1 MHIYRHNI
9 YMCNY
14 KITHIYVNIYLY
26 PQEAQRMRV
35 ALITRDQKTVGFVTI
50 NGWSL
55 EPSYIG
61 TSPSHTND
69 RNSIDIP
76 QKVLCHRRSQSLP
89 PRLGLKLK
97 FPSYGSLLKQNF
109 VNSHQVTYRFHSG
122 LGGDITVHEIMAES
136 KLCYAMPIQL
146 L

>member
-1 MHIYRHNI
+1 
-9 YMCNY
+9 
-14 KITHIYVNIYLY
+14 
-26 PQEAQRMRV
+26 MRV
-35 ALITRDQKTVGFVTI
+35 ALVTRDSKTVGFVTI

-61 TSPSHTND
+61 TSPSHSND
-69 RNSIDIP
+69 RNCIDIP
-76 QKVLCHRRSQSLP
+76 QKVLCHRRSHSLP

-122 LGGDITVHEIMAES
+122 LGGDITVHEIMAEP
-136 KLCYAMPIQL
+136 KLCYQFPMQL

>member
-1 MHIYRHNI
+1 MIDF
-9 YMCNY
+9 
-14 KITHIYVNIYLY
+14 
-26 PQEAQRMRV
+26 PSQEAQRLRV
-35 ALITRDQKTVGFVTI
+35 ALLTKENSTVGFVTI

-69 RNSIDIP
+69 KNCIDIP

-97 FPSYGSLLKQNF
+97 FPSYGNLLKQNF
-109 VNSHQVTYRFHSG
+109 TNSHQVTYRFHSG
-122 LGGDITVHEIMAES
+122 LGGDITVHEIMAEPKMCFS
-136 KLCYAMPIQL
+136 IPIQL
-146 L
+146 LWVCDLFNNYFRTFEDNGLS

>member
-1 MHIYRHNI
+1 
-9 YMCNY
+9 
-14 KITHIYVNIYLY
+14 
-26 PQEAQRMRV
+26 MRV
-35 ALITRDQKTVGFVTI
+35 ALVTRDQKTVGFVTI

-69 RNSIDIP
+69 RNCIDIP

-109 VNSHQVTYRFHSG
+109 VNSYQVTYRFHSG
-122 LGGDITVHEIMAES
+122 LGGDITVHEIMAEP
-136 KLCYAMPIQL
+136 KLCYMMPIQL